1 MPLLIQE
8 TDNKNINNEN
18 TQTIQNIQ
26 NKEIHY
32 KGRSKFCRVLSLA
45 IVSISLLFTSI
56 NAFAAGTKDPAPDF
70 TLTSKD
76 GDNVRLQEH
85 LGDVVLINFWASW
98 CGPCREELPYLE
110 ELQQEYADLGFTI
123 LAVNLD
129 EDPSKADL
137 LLNDI
142 PVSFPVLFD
151 VNDDVSKLYN
161 VQAMPTT
168 VIVDRDGKQRLL
180 HKGYKRGDEVKYK
193 QAVKALLRE

>member
-1 MPLLIQE
+1 MQLFLRNVN
-8 TDNKNINNEN
+8 NKNLHHQNRTKLNNILGM
-18 TQTIQNIQ
+18 TM
-26 NKEIHY
+26 
-32 KGRSKFCRVLSLA
+32 
-45 IVSISLLFTSI
+45 VSIAVLFTSI
-56 NAFAAGTKDPAPDF
+56 NSFAADAKGPAPDF
-70 TLTSKD
+70 TLASKD
-76 GDNVRLQEH
+76 GGNVRLQEQ
-85 LGDVVLINFWASW
+85 LGNVVLINFWASW

-123 LAVNLD
+123 LAVNVD
-129 EDPSKADL
+129 EDPSKADI

-168 VIVDRDGKQRLL
+168 VIVDRDGNQRLL
-180 HKGYKRGDEVKYK
+180 HKGYKSGDEVKYK